1 MVTPKQP
8 ASERA
13 NATALFRYGVIASLV
28 GTDFDHGELKAE
40 LRRLAKQ
47 RWRSPGSPHTRTFGV
62 STLERWYY
70 AYKQHGFVGLLPNGR
85 SDRGRGRNLSD
96 KHKQL
101 LLQIRAEFP
110 TASTPLIIDRL
121 VRTGVLEPRQVSV
134 ATLNRLYA
142 EHGLRRRRRNHTPG
156 PVKERL
162 RWEVGDVGALWHAD
176 VCHGPTL
183 EADGRRTP
191 LRIHALLD
199 DKSRYVVALE
209 VLTQEREVEML
220 SMLGRAIERVG
231 VPRKLFVDNGSTYR
245 GDALAETCSRLSMG
259 LVHATPYD
267 PQSRGKMER
276 FWRTMREQCLDFVG
290 TSASLHDV
298 TVRVHAWLDAHY
310 HRAPHA
316 GLMGQNPEHVWTH
329 SQNVTRRLD
338 FDTLTAA
345 FTTRARRR
353 VRADNT
359 LSVDGTL
366 YQVDAGFLAGKVVEV
381 ARPLPPFDGETAPVI
396 EYEGLVHE
404 LMPVDPVANASR
416 PRHRL
421 DAPQPVPTTGFD
433 PNLPVLDE
441 VTGRQT
447 ETESEVSP

>member
-1 MVTPKQP
+1 MVIRKQP

-13 NATALFRYGVIASLV
+13 NATALFRYGVIASLI
-28 GTDFDHGELKAE
+28 GSDFDHGELKAA
-40 LRRLAKQ
+40 LRQLAAQ
-47 RWRSPGSPHTRTFGV
+47 RWRTPGSAHTRTFAV

-70 AYKQHGFVGLLPNGR
+70 AYKLHGFDGLLPNGR
-85 SDRGRGRNLSD
+85 SDRGRGRKLSKD
-96 KHKQL
+96 DKQL
-101 LLQIRAEFP
+101 LLQIRTEFP
-110 TASTPLIIDRL
+110 TASSPLIIDRL
-121 VRTGVLEPRQVSV
+121 VRSGVLEPRQVSV

-183 EADGRRTP
+183 ESDGRRTP

-199 DKSRYVVALE
+199 DKSRYIVALE

-245 GDALAETCSRLSMG
+245 GDALAQTCSRLSMG

-290 TSASLHDV
+290 PSVSIHDV
-298 TVRVHAWLDAHY
+298 TVRVHAWLDEHY
-310 HRAPHA
+310 HRTPHA
-316 GLMGQNPEHVWTH
+316 GLMGRTPERVWTH

-338 FDTLTAA
+338 FDTLAAA
-345 FTTRARRR
+345 FTSRARRR

-359 LSVDGTL
+359 LSVDGVL
-366 YQVDAGFLAGKVVEV
+366 YQVDAGFLAGKVVEL
-381 ARPLPPFDGETAPVI
+381 ARCLPPFDGETAPVI

-421 DAPQPVPTTGFD
+421 EEPPAVPTTGFD
-433 PNLPVLDE
+433 PNQPVLDA
-441 VTGRQT
+441 VTGHQT
-447 ETESEVSP
+447 TNDPEATP